1 MADAFPEERP
11 AAECSPDDERA
22 ELVVITGMSG
32 AGRSEAMHTFED
44 LGYFCIDNLP
54 PSFIGHLVELTRLA
68 GSRIRDVAVVCDA
81 RGQEF
86 FTQLWGELETLE
98 DNCVPFRLLFLEAED
113 DVLVARFK
121 ETRRRHPLAGGGG
134 ILEGI
139 AAERELLKDFRGRA
153 DLIVDTSDIR
163 PSALKRRILDDFID
177 DHGIGG
183 LDVSVSS
190 FGFKYGVP
198 IDADIVMDVRF
209 LPNPFYDAALRPL
222 CGLDQEVRDY
232 VMGLPETAAFL
243 ARWFDLL
250 ELLVDGYQAEG
261 KSHLSIALG
270 CTGGRH
276 RSVALAEET
285 ARFLK
290 ERGYKT
296 RVDHRD
302 IERDSARAAEA
313 R

>member
-1 MADAFPEERP
+1 MTESARGPLDADA
-11 AAECSPDDERA
+11 ATN
-22 ELVVITGMSG
+22 VVIITGMSG
-32 AGRSEAMHTFED
+32 AGRSEAIHTFED

-86 FTQLWGELETLE
+86 FAQLWGELETLE
-98 DNCVPFRLLFLEAED
+98 DRRTPFRLLFLEAED
-113 DVLVARFK
+113 EVLVARFK

-139 AAERELLKDFRGRA
+139 QAERELLKDFRGRA
-153 DLIVDTSDIR
+153 DLIIDTSDLR
-163 PSALKRRILDDFID
+163 PSALKRRILDDFIGD
-177 DHGIGG
+177 DGTRG
-183 LDVSVSS
+183 LDISVSS

-222 CGLDQEVRDY
+222 CGLDDLVRDF
-232 VMGLPETAAFL
+232 VLGLPETSAFL
-243 ARWFDLL
+243 TRWYDLL
-250 ELLVDGYQAEG
+250 ELLVDGYQTGG

-285 ARFLK
+285 ARFLR
-290 ERGYKT
+290 ERGFKT

-302 IERDSARAAEA
+302 IERDSGRAAEA

>member
-1 MADAFPEERP
+1 MSEP
-11 AAECSPDDERA
+11 ANG
-22 ELVVITGMSG
+22 LVNEDGATNVVIITGMSG
-32 AGRSEAMHTFED
+32 AGRSEAIHTFED

-86 FTQLWGELETLE
+86 FAQLWDELETLE
-98 DNCVPFRLLFLEAED
+98 DNRIPFRLLFLEAED
-113 DVLVARFK
+113 EVLVQRFK

-139 AAERELLKDFRGRA
+139 EGEREMLKDFRGRA
-153 DLIVDTSDIR
+153 DLIIDTSDLR
-163 PSALKRRILDDFID
+163 PSALKRRILEEFIGD
-177 DHGIGG
+177 GGSAG
-183 LDVSVSS
+183 LDVSVTS

-222 CGLDQEVRDY
+222 CGLDGLVRDY
-232 VMGLPETAAFL
+232 VMGLPETKAFL
-243 ARWFDLL
+243 TRWFDLL

-285 ARFLK
+285 ARFLR
-290 ERGYKT
+290 ERSYKT

-302 IERDSARAAEA
+302 IDRDTARAAEA